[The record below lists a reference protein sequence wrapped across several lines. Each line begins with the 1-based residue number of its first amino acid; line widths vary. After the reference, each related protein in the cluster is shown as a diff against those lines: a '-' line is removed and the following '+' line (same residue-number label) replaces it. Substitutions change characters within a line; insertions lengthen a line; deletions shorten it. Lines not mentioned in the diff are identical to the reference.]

1 MKEEHKA
8 LVHYRLGEAKE
19 TLEEARLLARESRW
33 RGALKRLGISSPKQ
47 SDSVSSFWLYEARR

>member
-1 MKEEHKA
+1 MSEEHA

-33 RGALKRLGISSPKQ
+33 
-47 SDSVSSFWLYEARR
+47 